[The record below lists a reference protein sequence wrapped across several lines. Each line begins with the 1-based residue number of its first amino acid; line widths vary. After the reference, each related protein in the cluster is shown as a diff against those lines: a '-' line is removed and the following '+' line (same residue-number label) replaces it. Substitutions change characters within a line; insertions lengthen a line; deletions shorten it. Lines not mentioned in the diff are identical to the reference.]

1 MSTKLAF
8 VDTETTGLDP
18 FLHEVWEVAVILRE
32 DGHDTEHT
40 FRLLPACFADAD
52 PKALE
57 INRYMER
64 VTAPGWKWDDRQ
76 AAARQLYR
84 LLDGAIVIGSNP
96 AFDAE
101 FLANFFGGYFEKPK
115 PWHYRTIDVATLAA
129 GRQYGLAV
137 TLSGVGGELRD
148 GDLPALPFSSYGLS
162 RWAGVEPPAP
172 DVGHTALGDAR
183 WTRDLWDALVPAAQ
197 PTAGQGQQ

>member
-18 FLHEVWEVAVILRE
+18 FLHDVWEVAVIVRE
-32 DGHDTEHT
+32 DGDDTEHT
-40 FRLLPACFADAD
+40 FRLPPDLSLAEA
-52 PKALE
+52 KALE

-64 VTAPGWKWDDRQ
+64 VTAPGWKWDDRRT
-76 AAARQLYR
+76 AARQLYR
-84 LLDGAIVIGSNP
+84 LLDGAVMVGSNP

-101 FLANFFGGYFEKPK
+101 FLAHFFGSYFEKPK
-115 PWHYRTIDVATLAA
+115 PWHYRTIDVTTLAA

-137 TLSGVGGELRD
+137 ALSGVGGELRD
-148 GDLPALPFSSYGLS
+148 GDLPTLPFSSYGLS

-172 DVGHTALGDAR
+172 DVAHTALGDAR
-183 WTRDLWDALVPAAQ
+183 WTRDLWDALIPVTQ
-197 PTAGQGQQ
+197 PVAVQGQQ

>member
-18 FLHEVWEVAVILRE
+18 FLHDVWEVAVIVRE
-32 DGHDTEHT
+32 GGHDTEHT
-40 FRLLPACFADAD
+40 FRLRPACFADAD

-76 AAARQLYR
+76 PAARQLYR
-84 LLDGAIVIGSNP
+84 LLDGAVMVGSNP

-101 FLANFFGGYFEKPK
+101 FLAHFFGSYFEKPK

-137 TLSGVGGELRD
+137 ALTGVGGELRD
-148 GDLPALPFSSYGLS
+148 DDLPTLPFSSYGLS
-162 RWAGVEPPAP
+162 RWAGIEPPAP
-172 DVGHTALGDAR
+172 DVAHTALGDAR
-183 WTRDLWDALVPAAQ
+183 WARDLWDALVPVAQ
-197 PTAGQGQQ
+197 PVAVQGQQ